1 MAIEAGTWVEYT
13 ELHASPRLGDR
24 PGGGVIKPA
33 PFEYHAPTTVDEA
46 ISLLAE
52 LGDDAKILAGGQSL
66 IPMLAMRLTRFE
78 HLVDIGR
85 IPALRSIEHA
95 GDDAGDGGGGGAVVT
110 VGAMVRQHEIEESAE
125 VARSIPLL
133 HAATPLIGH
142 FQIRSRG
149 TVGGSIAHADPAAEY
164 PAVALALDA
173 DLEIIGPDGRRTV
186 PAHEFFQGLW
196 STSVADGEIL
206 TAVRFPQWGP
216 GSGFAVE
223 EVARRHGDFAIVGAA
238 CGIQVTDG
246 SISRASIALFG
257 MDHVP
262 RRATSAEI
270 ALVGTAAE
278 HADLLA
284 AGQLAIDGLEP
295 SDDLHA
301 SGALRLR
308 IGAAVVRRALTTALA
323 RATEQP
329 A

>member
-1 MAIEAGTWVEYT
+1 M
-13 ELHASPRLGDR
+13 
-24 PGGGVIKPA
+24 KPA
-33 PFEYHAPTTVDEA
+33 PFDYHAPTTVDEA

-66 IPMLAMRLTRFE
+66 IPMLALRLTRFE

-85 IPALRSIEHA
+85 SPALRAIEHT
-95 GDDAGDGGGGGAVVT
+95 DAASGSGVT

-173 DLEIIGPDGRRTV
+173 ELEIIGPDGRRTV
-186 PAHEFFQGLW
+186 PASEFFQGMW

-206 TAVRFPQWGP
+206 TSVRFPQWGP

-278 HADLLA
+278 HADLVA

-323 RATEQP
+323 RATEHP